1 MENTSVKMNVSDY
14 RTFLTYYDK
23 SSIRKIQST
32 GPDLPFVLPLFRDEM
47 ARAAPPATILL
58 SVHVP
63 SAEDIPTCDVA
74 VLLQI
79 VQMVGGNPNH
89 SPNIIWGLKEM
100 PERPDVCVTA
110 YLGYKN
116 VE

>member
-1 MENTSVKMNVSDY
+1 MENTSVKITVSDY
-14 RTFLTYYDK
+14 RIFLAHYNK

-47 ARAAPPATILL
+47 ARTALPAIILL

-74 VLLQI
+74 ALLQI
-79 VQMVGGNPNH
+79 AVGDPNH

-100 PERPDVCVTA
+100 PERSNVCVTA